1 MTEDTAKNL
10 EGEFERLIAASRLFG
25 GSDPEQKVGRFVPIR
40 LLGKGGMGAV
50 YSAYD
55 EQLNR
60 RVALKVL
67 RANRSGFAEAHAR
80 ILREAQAMAQLS
92 HPNVAQIYDVGDYHG
107 QLFIAMEYIEGVTLT
122 TWLKERPRGWQEV
135 LPAFLSSGEGLHAAH
150 LAGMVHRDF
159 KPDNVMLGDDG
170 RVRVM
175 DFGLARL
182 DMGEPNSLSTA
193 STSTGADRSAQPLTE
208 TGALL
213 GTPGY
218 MAPEQR
224 AGHPVD
230 AKADQYS
237 FCVALYEALYGVSP
251 FDEKTLTNDS
261 YGGENSDF
269 RPAMRQV
276 PRWIHRAIMRGLEDD
291 PQSRWP
297 SMAPLLTALR
307 DNPSRR
313 RWRMVGL
320 GLALV
325 GLSGVWGWRHIEH
338 EQRVAK
344 CKSEGAQAKQLWN
357 PDVRQGVHSAM
368 LASGLPFAAHAFEF
382 LAPRLDSFAM
392 EWSSAAR
399 ETCMQARVMSAMD
412 DAAYHRAQVC
422 LGERLMGFSELV
434 SALSH
439 PDRGAVTRATTAVTS
454 LPSVSSCRDRR
465 QLWKADVIET
475 PDIESLKV
483 SRALAHASAL
493 QLTADFTQA
502 VDASAIA
509 KEQARA
515 VGAPVQ
521 LAQAR
526 VLRGSILAEQDRA
539 DEARAELES
548 AYLTALKFGA
558 DEVAAQAAQSLVFV
572 VGHKQSNHAEGLLWG
587 RVAEVT
593 FHRLAKDTARYT
605 SGLLS
610 NLALV
615 HSEQGE
621 YALAR
626 DMYRQALA
634 QDIELYGSAHP
645 ELTVPLTN
653 LGLMYID
660 IGEPG
665 AAYDPLHTAYALS
678 ARFYGPEHPETAR
691 ALLHLGFV
699 FEKAGAYDEAEASFR
714 RALEIFGQSP
724 GIGPGWTAGV
734 LNDLAAISQSRGDY
748 DESRLL
754 LQASLDA
761 TERAYGKRHIEYASA
776 LHNLGAVLDAL
787 GRSADARSLGQQAL
801 LLRLQLVGRSHPSVA
816 KSLFLIGL
824 TYKSDGTLAKANEYF
839 EEART
844 VAEQAFGPHHPEVA
858 LPLRGLAA
866 IAEERES
873 YTEAQDY
880 LKRALTI
887 LESTLGDAH
896 PDIAD
901 VLIEL
906 GEVELQTGESGN
918 ALDHFISAR
927 GILEDSGGDLKAVHI
942 GMGKAF
948 IALGRFDAAA
958 NALALGLD
966 LQRSGD
972 DDKVEIADTEV
983 LLSEAMWIA
992 GRDPVHTSALLAD
1005 AFAIYEALGEA
1016 GKPGLVAA
1024 RAAHAR
1030 HARKRAHVSRAH
1042 VQ

>member
-1 MTEDTAKNL
+1 MTGDTAKNL

-25 GSDPEQKVGRFVPIR
+25 RSDPEQKVGRFVPIR
-40 LLGKGGMGAV
+40 SLGKGGMGAV

-67 RANRSGFAEAHAR
+67 RANRSGSEEAHAR

-92 HPNVAQIYDVGDYHG
+92 HPNVAQIYEVGDYHG

-122 TWLKERPRGWQEV
+122 TWLKKHPRGWQEV
-135 LPAFLSSGEGLHAAH
+135 LPVFLSSGEGLHAAH
-150 LAGMVHRDF
+150 LAGLVHRDF

-175 DFGLARL
+175 DFGLARI
-182 DMGEPNSLSTA
+182 DMGEPDSISTA
-193 STSTGADRSAQPLTE
+193 SNSIGADRSAQILTE

-224 AGHPVD
+224 AGRPVD
-230 AKADQYS
+230 AKADQYA
-237 FCVALYEALYGVSP
+237 FCVALYEALYGSSP
-251 FDEKTLTNDS
+251 SDAKTLSNDS
-261 YGGENSDF
+261 SGRKNSE
-269 RPAMRQV
+269 RGPAMRQV
-276 PRWIHRAIMRGLEDD
+276 PRWIHRAVMRGLEDD

-297 SMAPLLTALR
+297 SMAPLLAALR
-307 DNPSRR
+307 DNPARR
-313 RWRMVGL
+313 RWRMAGL
-320 GLALV
+320 GLVLLS
-325 GLSGVWGWRHIEH
+325 LSGVWGWRHFEH
-338 EQRVAK
+338 KQKIAK
-344 CKSEGAQAKQLWN
+344 CFAEGAQPAQLWN
-357 PDVRQGVHSAM
+357 FRVRQGVQSAM
-368 LASGLPFAAHAFEF
+368 LASGLPFATHAFEF
-382 LAPRLDSFAM
+382 LAPRLDSFAK

-399 ETCMQARVMSAMD
+399 ETCMQARVMNAMD
-412 DAAYHRAQVC
+412 DATYHRAQVC
-422 LGERLMGFSELV
+422 LGERLMGFFELV

-439 PDRGAVTRATTAVTS
+439 PDREAMTSATTTVTS
-454 LPSVSSCRDRR
+454 LPNVSSCRDRR
-465 QLWKADVIET
+465 HLWKVDVIET
-475 PDIESLKV
+475 PNMESLKV
-483 SRALAHASAL
+483 SRALARASAL
-493 QLTADFTQA
+493 QLTADFTRA

-515 VGAPVQ
+515 LGAPVQ
-521 LAQAR
+521 LAQAQA
-526 VLRGSILAEQDRA
+526 LRGSLLAAQDRP
-539 DEARAELES
+539 DEARKELES
-548 AYLTALKFGA
+548 AYLTALRVGA

-572 VGHKQSNHAEGLLWG
+572 VGHEQSNHSEGLLWG
-587 RVAEVT
+587 RIAEVT
-593 FHRLAKDTARYT
+593 SHRLAKGTVHHM

-610 NLALV
+610 NLARV

-653 LGLMYID
+653 LGLLYID
-660 IGEPG
+660 VGEPS
-665 AAYDPLHTAYALS
+665 AAYDPLHTAYSLS
-678 ARFYGPEHPETAR
+678 ARFYGSEHPETGR

-699 FEKAGAYDEAEASFR
+699 FQKAGAYDEAEASFR
-714 RALEIFGQSP
+714 RALEIFERSP
-724 GIGPGWTAGV
+724 ELGPAWMAV
-734 LNDLAAISQSRGDY
+734 ALNDLAAVSQSRGNY
-748 DESRLL
+748 EESRKL

-761 TERAYGKRHIEYASA
+761 TGRAYGKRHVEYASA

-801 LLRLQLVGRSHPSVA
+801 LLRLQLVGRNHPSIA

-824 TYKSDGTLAKANEYF
+824 TYKSDGALTRANEYF
-839 EEART
+839 EEARA

-873 YTEAQDY
+873 YTEARDY
-880 LKRALTI
+880 LRQALTI
-887 LESTLGDAH
+887 LTSTLPDAH

-901 VLIEL
+901 VLMDL
-906 GEVELQTGESGN
+906 GEVSLQTGDSGN
-918 ALDHFISAR
+918 ALDQFVRAR
-927 GILEDSGGDLKAVHI
+927 GILEDSGGDLKAVHL

-948 IALGRFDAAA
+948 FALGRFGSAA
-958 NALALGLD
+958 NALDLGLA
-966 LQRSGD
+966 LQRSRGD
-972 DDKVEIADTEV
+972 DKKEIADTEV

-992 GRDPVHTSALLAD
+992 GRDPVRTSALLAD
-1005 AFAIYEALGEA
+1005 ARTTYEALGET
-1016 GKPGLVAA
+1016 GKPGLMAV
-1024 RAAHAR
+1024 RAAQAR
-1030 HARKRAHVSRAH
+1030 HARKRAHVSRARI
-1042 VQ
+1042 Q